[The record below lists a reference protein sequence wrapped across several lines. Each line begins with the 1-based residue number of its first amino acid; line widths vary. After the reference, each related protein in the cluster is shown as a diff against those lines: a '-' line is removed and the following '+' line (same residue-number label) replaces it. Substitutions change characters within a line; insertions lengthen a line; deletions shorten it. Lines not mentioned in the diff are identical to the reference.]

1 MVFKME
7 DRNQPPKLPE
17 EPMQKGPRLQTQ
29 YDPGVPAS
37 GRYIDVL
44 MREAYEAMKKGQYQ
58 ASAEIFEEILKKFKN
73 EVKDSEKNIIN
84 CELGTLYFWL
94 GDYESARRY
103 CEDALSIK
111 DDNDQAHVILGKVA
125 MSRFHFSVAR
135 GHFNKISEDNP
146 DKYIGLCFLA
156 IKMRDTTG
164 AEIFMNRAAGKLP
177 QTDTE
182 LRICR
187 AYFLLLKG
195 DADFAGKE
203 ARAIMPKCEKDPFL
217 LGIVG
222 EILMTAGN
230 YGEAIAAAHKIL
242 VVCKENDQALALLA
256 HAAYAQE
263 NFSAAYNYADEA
275 VRFNPLNAYAKTVL
289 MKIATREG
297 NYALAENIGTQ
308 ILSDSPEYALGHAN
322 LGDVYFVQ
330 NRYELAEIEY
340 EQTMELMNS
349 DTKGARL
356 RKARMKFIKEDYK
369 GAAEILEELTKVYH
383 TYYDDAV
390 CDLLLCYEKL
400 GNEQQKADLM
410 DKAQMRR
417 GFYHRTQQIL
427 QSFEE

>member
-1 MVFKME
+1 
-7 DRNQPPKLPE
+7 
-17 EPMQKGPRLQTQ
+17 MQKAPQLQPQ
-29 YDPGVPAS
+29 YDPSVAAS
-37 GRYIDVL
+37 GRYVDVL
-44 MREAYEAMKKGQYQ
+44 MKEAYEAMRKGQYQ
-58 ASAEIFEEILKKFKN
+58 ASAEIFADILRKFRADL
-73 EVKDSEKNIIN
+73 KDTEKSIIN

-94 GDYESARRY
+94 GDYESARRH
-103 CEDALSIK
+103 CEDSLAIK
-111 DDNDQAHVILGKVA
+111 NDNDQAHVMLGRIA
-125 MSRFHFSVAR
+125 MSQFQFPVAR
-135 GHFNKISEDNP
+135 GHFSRISDGNP
-146 DKYIGLCFLA
+146 AKDIGLCFLA

-164 AEIFMNRAAGKLP
+164 VEIFMNRAAKKLP
-177 QTDTE
+177 QTDVE

-187 AYFLLLKG
+187 TYFALLKG

-203 ARAIMPKCEKDPFL
+203 ARALMPKCEKDPFL

-242 VVCKENDQALALLA
+242 VTCKENDQALALLA

-263 NFSAAYNYADEA
+263 NFSVAYNYADEA
-275 VRFNPLNAYAKTVL
+275 VRYNPLNAYAKTVL
-289 MKIATREG
+289 MKVATRDG
-297 NYALAENIGTQ
+297 NYALAESIGTQ
-308 ILSDSPEYALGHAN
+308 ILSDSREYALGHAN

-356 RKARMKFIKEDYK
+356 RKARMKFIKEDYE
-369 GAAEILEELTKVYH
+369 GAAEILEKLTKAYH

-400 GNEQQKADLM
+400 GDEEKKADLM